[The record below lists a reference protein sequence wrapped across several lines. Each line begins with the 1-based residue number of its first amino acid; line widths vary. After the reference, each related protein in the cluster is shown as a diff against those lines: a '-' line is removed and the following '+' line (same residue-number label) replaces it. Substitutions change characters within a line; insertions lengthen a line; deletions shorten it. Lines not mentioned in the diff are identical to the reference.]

1 MTELIRKKLNDS
13 PIARWTAMFI
23 VSFTMMCGYFITDVM
38 ASLEVMC
45 TTPVATAVWVGA
57 ARSTASSRA
66 HTVISMFS
74 C

>member
-23 VSFTMMCGYFITDVM
+23 VSFTMMCGYFITVQRP
-38 ASLEVMC
+38 L
-45 TTPVATAVWVGA
+45 PTAVWVGA